1 MVGVID
7 RDPLRAAEGPHDLA
21 VIGGGIYGVAMALE
35 ATRRGLRPVLL
46 ERGDFG
52 SGTTWNNLRILHGG
66 LRHLQ
71 RLDLRGARDSV
82 RERRWYL
89 STFPELVQ
97 PLACLMPLYG
107 RGLRRPGVL
116 RAALRVNEA
125 LSADIRILPVGRV
138 LDPEE
143 TARWFPGV
151 EADGLRGAALWY
163 DAAMPDSPRL
173 LIEMARWASAG
184 GATLLNYVEATDL
197 LQQGGRVVGVR
208 GLDAPTGDC
217 LEFRADVVV
226 NCAGP
231 WSRMVAARFDRDIE
245 ELFRPSLAFNV
256 LLDRAPLAGA
266 ALAVEPPEPGSR
278 TYFLSPWKGKVLA
291 GTYHA
296 PRPGGIAA
304 GPPEGEMIRC
314 FLDDLSAALPVLELA
329 ESDVLRV
336 FWGLLPAAS
345 PGTCRLA
352 LREEIWNHGDAGGPA
367 GLFSVSGVKF
377 TTARKVADRVLER
390 IYGSTSTPGPAPRP
404 PSRVPLWEEFEGV
417 LRSDPEAARLTV
429 GRIVEEES
437 VMCLDDLLLRRTDWG
452 LHPAAPPDV
461 AARIRDLRPEIPA
474 REGAPGLARNPAHD

>member
-7 RDPLRAAEGPHDLA
+7 RDPVRAADGHHDLA
-21 VIGGGIYGVAMALE
+21 VIGGGIYGVSLALE

-52 SGTTWNNLRILHGG
+52 SGTTWNNLRIVHGG

-107 RGLRRPGVL
+107 RGLRRPAVL

-125 LSADIRILPVGRV
+125 LSADIRILPAGRV
-138 LDPEE
+138 LDPQE
-143 TARWFPGV
+143 TVRWFPGV
-151 EADGLRGAALWY
+151 ETDGLRGAALWY

-184 GATLLNYVEATDL
+184 GATLLNYVEATEL
-197 LQQGGRVVGVR
+197 LQQGGRVEGVR
-208 GLDAPTGDC
+208 GLDALTGDS
-217 LEFRADVVV
+217 LEFRAHVVV

-256 LLDRAPLAGA
+256 LLDRAPLADA
-266 ALAVEPPEPGSR
+266 ALAVEPPRPGSR

-296 PRPGGIAA
+296 PRPGGVAA
-304 GPPEGEMIRC
+304 GPPEVERIRC
-314 FLDDLSAALPVLELA
+314 FLEELSSALPALELA

-352 LREEIWNHGDAGGPA
+352 LREEIRNHGDAGGPA

-377 TTARKVADRVLER
+377 TTARKVADRVLQR
-390 IYGSTSTPGPAPRP
+390 IYGSTSTPDPAPRP
-404 PSRVPLWEEFEGV
+404 PSLVPLWEEFDSV
-417 LRSDPEAARLTV
+417 LRSDPETARRTV
-429 GRIVEEES
+429 GRIVEEEA

-461 AARIRDLRPEIPA
+461 AARIKELRPEIPT
-474 REGAPGLARNPAHD
+474 REVAPWLAGSPAND